1 MTAKVLKSVG
11 SLYTVCNDNNEIV
24 TCKLKGKLRLKDFD
38 STNPIAV
45 GDNIEYEW
53 DEVAGHGLI
62 TDVLPRHNYIV
73 RKSVNLS
80 KQKQIL
86 ASNIDLAFLIVT
98 PLYPRTSTGF
108 IDRFIA
114 TAEAYHITPVLV
126 FNKADL
132 FEGDGELL
140 MEEYFKIY
148 KPLDYKC
155 IIASAIN
162 GKGIE
167 EIKTLMH
174 NKTSLFAGHSG
185 VGKTTLINAIQPA
198 LNLRTGKISD
208 QHAKGKHTTT
218 FAEMFLLDFGAYI
231 IDTPG
236 IRDLGT
242 VDFVPQEISHYFVEM
257 RERIHDCKFNNCLH
271 ENENNC
277 AIKQAVADG
286 EIHPSR
292 YYNYLSMLH
301 NEDNYK

>member
-62 TDVLPRHNYIV
+62 TDVLPRHNY
-73 RKSVNLS
+73 
-80 KQKQIL
+80 
-86 ASNIDLAFLIVT
+86 
-98 PLYPRTSTGF
+98 STGF

-155 IIASAIN
+155 IVASAIN